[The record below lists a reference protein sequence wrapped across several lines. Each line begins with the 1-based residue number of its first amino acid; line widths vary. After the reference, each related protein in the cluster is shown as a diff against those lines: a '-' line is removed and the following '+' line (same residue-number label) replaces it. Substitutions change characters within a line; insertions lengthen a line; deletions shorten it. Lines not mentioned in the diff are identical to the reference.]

1 MFLIYRKSFAK
12 ARLLTLASVI
22 ALSPGLANAAAAE
35 EEQTQEAGSDG
46 ERRSDR
52 SSNDRGSIVVTGQSL
67 ETPVMES
74 PLPVILLA
82 DDALVHRRRGTLGET
97 LEGLPGV
104 HMDNFGG
111 GASRPVIRGQ
121 TLPRIEILSDGANV
135 FDAASVSPDHAIVT
149 DPLLLDAIEV
159 QRGPAAIRYGGS
171 AVNGAVNLID
181 SKVPKSRPDGAIDGA
196 AEVRYG
202 TSDQEMTTSGRVTA
216 GLGPIVLHAE
226 GSRSFHED
234 YGVPDEFGT
243 DRLKDSF
250 ADSSTYAFG
259 ASLVTDKGYIGAAY
273 TLQDAEYGLP
283 GHSHANGVCH
293 LHGYPFPAPGRIDLH
308 CLGHGNYQ
316 NPFTNPD
323 SDTALID
330 LRSERVDVRGDF
342 ADLLPGFS
350 NVRIRGSY
358 TDYLHDEVDGPILYS
373 RYSNKVWDGRIEL
386 THKPLFGFTGTLGV
400 QYTDGTFS
408 GLNLIDLH
416 VPPSQSFGF
425 DGVQNYLTENIG
437 VFLSERRSFGPVDIE
452 IAARKDWRTI
462 STPIPG
468 DFYINLEEEYWG
480 YYIDTY
486 GEDWR
491 EDVEQQ
497 RRDSFIAGNPDRK
510 HNPFSASIGATW
522 NVASGY
528 SVALSL
534 AHTERAPNVRE
545 LFADGSS
552 LATNSYEVG
561 LLATGFVENYLPEEL
576 FSYEDDVVERSRAV
590 NLTFR
595 KAGGPIEF
603 EIGTFY
609 QDVNNYIFAHLLE
622 TEFTTGKR
630 HDFLLYTTA
639 DAEFYGVDGQVSYRF
654 DPRSSITVFGDYVA
668 TNLTDDDDNLPRI
681 PPGRLGARYE
691 YGAGPV
697 SADLEY
703 YRTFE
708 QDRVAL
714 YETPTDGY
722 NMLNAT
728 IAYQFEMGQSAG
740 LEIYA
745 RGTNLTNELAFVH
758 TSFVKE
764 QSPLRGRS
772 IVFGL
777 RHHF

>member
-1 MFLIYRKSFAK
+1 MIVSPVRQVKACLFSFVS
-12 ARLLTLASVI
+12 LLAIVPVTAF
-22 ALSPGLANAAAAE
+22 A
-35 EEQTQEAGSDG
+35 QDG
-46 ERRSDR
+46 EPDQRDEERSETPSRADR
-52 SSNDRGSIVVTGQSL
+52 STIVVTGRSL
-67 ETPVMES
+67 SGSDEVTA
-74 PLPVILLA
+74 LPVTVLTGE
-82 DDALVHRRRGTLGET
+82 DLVHRRRGTLGET

-104 HMDNFGG
+104 HMDNFGA

-181 SKVPKSRPDGAIDGA
+181 SKVPKVLPADGIDGA
-196 AEVRYG
+196 AELRYG
-202 TSDQEMTTSGRVTA
+202 TSDQEMTTAARVTA
-216 GLGPIVLHAE
+216 ALGPIALHAE
-226 GSRSFHED
+226 GSRSFRED
-234 YGVPDEFGT
+234 YGVPEDFGT
-243 DRLKDSF
+243 DTLRDSF
-250 ADSSTYAFG
+250 AESSTYSFG
-259 ASLVTDKGYIGAAY
+259 ASLVMDKGYIGAAY
-273 TLQDAEYGLP
+273 TRQDAEYGLP

-308 CLGHGNYQ
+308 CLGHGSYQ
-316 NPFTNPD
+316 NPLTNPD

-342 ADLLPGFS
+342 FDLLPGFAD
-350 NVRIRGSY
+350 VRIRGSY
-358 TDYLHDEVDGPILYS
+358 TDYQHDEVDGPILYS
-373 RYSNKVWDGRIEL
+373 RYRNEVWDGRIEL

-400 QYTDGTFS
+400 QYTNGTFS

-416 VPPSQSFGF
+416 VPPTASFGF
-425 DGVQNYLTENIG
+425 DGVQDYLTENIG
-437 VFLSERRSFGPVDIE
+437 VFLSERRSFGPVDVD

-462 STPIPG
+462 ATPIPG
-468 DFYINLEEEYWG
+468 NFYINLEEAYWG

-491 EDVEQQ
+491 EDVEQL
-497 RRDSFIAGNPDRK
+497 RRESFVNANPDRK

-522 NVASGY
+522 NVTDAY

-561 LLATGFVENYLPEEL
+561 LLATGFVENYLPEDL
-576 FSYEDDVVERSRAV
+576 FAYEDDVLERSRAI
-590 NLTFR
+590 NLTLR
-595 KAGGPIEF
+595 KAGGPLDF
-603 EIGTFY
+603 EIGAFY
-609 QDVNNYIFAHLLE
+609 QDVDNYIFAHLLE
-622 TEFTTGKR
+622 TEFTTGQR

-639 DAEFYGVDGQVSYRF
+639 DTEFYGVDGQVSYAL
-654 DPRSSITVFGDYVA
+654 DPSSRITLFGDYVA
-668 TNLTDDDDNLPRI
+668 TDLTGDDENLPRI

-691 YGAGPV
+691 YAAGPL
-697 SADLEY
+697 SADVEY

-708 QDRVAL
+708 QDKVAA
-714 YETPTDGY
+714 YETPTQGY
-722 NMLNAT
+722 NMVSAT
-728 IAYQFEMGQSAG
+728 IAYRIAMAEGAD
-740 LEIYA
+740 LELYA

-764 QSPLRGRS
+764 QSPLRGRN
-772 IVFGL
+772 IVFGV
-777 RHHF
+777 RTQF

>member
-1 MFLIYRKSFAK
+1 MVANSRQAK
-12 ARLLTLASVI
+12 ACLYVFVSVLAFLPAHAS
-22 ALSPGLANAAAAE
+22 AQASEASE
-35 EEQTQEAGSDG
+35 EEKKQTDG
-46 ERRSDR
+46 KT
-52 SSNDRGSIVVTGQSL
+52 IIVTGQSL
-67 ETPVMES
+67 GGQEMAS
-74 PLPVILLA
+74 PLAVTVLSGDDLA
-82 DDALVHRRRGTLGET
+82 HRRRGTLGET

-104 HMDNFGG
+104 HMDNFGA

-181 SKVPKSRPDGAIDGA
+181 SKVPKTLPVSGIDGA
-196 AEVRYG
+196 AEIRYG
-202 TSDQEMTTSGRVTA
+202 TSDQEMTTAGRVTGA
-216 GLGPIVLHAE
+216 VGPIALHAE

-234 YGVPDEFGT
+234 YGVPEEFGT
-243 DRLKDSF
+243 DTLRDSF
-250 ADSSTYAFG
+250 AESSTYAFG
-259 ASLVTDKGYIGAAY
+259 ASLVIDKGYIGAAY
-273 TLQDAEYGLP
+273 TRQDAEYGLP

-308 CLGHGNYQ
+308 CIGHGNYG
-316 NPFTNPD
+316 NPLTNPD

-350 NVRIRGSY
+350 HVRLRGSY
-358 TDYLHDEVDGPILYS
+358 TDYQHDEVDGPILYS
-373 RYSNKVWDGRIEL
+373 RYTNEVWDGRIEL

-425 DGVQNYLTENIG
+425 DGIQNYLTESIG

-462 STPIPG
+462 ATPIPG

-486 GEDWR
+486 GDDWR

-497 RRDSFIAGNPDRK
+497 RRESFIDANPDRK
-510 HNPFSASIGATW
+510 HDPFSASIGATL
-522 NVASGY
+522 NVTDAY
-528 SVALSL
+528 SIALSL

-561 LLATGFVENYLPEEL
+561 LLATEFVSFYLPEEL
-576 FSYEDDVVERSRAV
+576 FDYEDDVLERARAV

-595 KAGGPIEF
+595 KAGGPLEF
-603 EIGTFY
+603 EVGAFY
-609 QDVNNYIFAHLLE
+609 QDVDNYIFARLLE
-622 TEFTTGKR
+622 TEFTTGQR

-639 DAEFYGVDGQVSYRF
+639 DAEFYGLDGHVSYQL
-654 DPRSSITVFGDYVA
+654 DPGSRIIVFGDYVA

-691 YGAGPV
+691 YVAGPL
-697 SADLEY
+697 SADVEY

-708 QDRVAL
+708 QDEAAA

-722 NMLNAT
+722 NMVNAT
-728 IAYQFEMGQSAG
+728 IAYRIDMGEGAN
-740 LEIYA
+740 LELYA
-745 RGTNLTNELAFVH
+745 RGSNLTNELAYVH
-758 TSFVKE
+758 TSFVKD
-764 QSPLRGRS
+764 QSPLRGRNVVLG
-772 IVFGL
+772 IRTQF
-777 RHHF
+777 